1 MIGAWRAKMRE
12 DKEKKK
18 KKKRNKNNNLAFFLC
33 SFYSCFPI
41 P

>member
-1 MIGAWRAKMRE
+1 MIGARRAKMRE
-12 DKEKKK
+12 DKG

>member
-1 MIGAWRAKMRE
+1 MIGAQRAKMRE
-12 DKEKKK
+12 DKEKK

>member
-1 MIGAWRAKMRE
+1 MIGARRAKMRE
-12 DKEKKK
+12 DKEKK